1 LKAEIVMVDLFL
13 IYAAV
18 TAVIFVAVFMLLPRY
33 GPHTISR
40 LTCPKCKKKF
50 NYHWVPGA
58 SFISLY
64 RLMISTYQSFDFFEG
79 FALGECQNL
88 TLSVTIW
95 LIRLTLKKGV
105 TYDEFSLLFV

>member
-1 LKAEIVMVDLFL
+1 MADLLL
-13 IYAAV
+13 IYIIV
-18 TAVIFVAVFMLLPRY
+18 TAVVFIAVFMLLPRY

-64 RLMISTYQSFDFFEG
+64 RGRNRRLKCPYCHVVSTFDIVSTKLSKEQVHLLKSKALKLKDAKFSISFNIV
-79 FALGECQNL
+79 FANQL
-88 TLSVTIW
+88 
-95 LIRLTLKKGV
+95 
-105 TYDEFSLLFV
+105 